1 MTLPLQSS
9 LRDRMFRGLL
19 VCLFVSGGSG
29 LIYEIAWVRSLE
41 LVFGATSFAVA
52 TVLAAFM
59 GGLAL
64 GSWLMGMA
72 ADRLERFHPLR
83 IYAVIECLIGVAGLL
98 VPMALH
104 ALVPLYQSIWIHF
117 HSSFA
122 VFGLW
127 RLVLCGAVLLVPTA
141 LMGATLPVAS
151 RLAAG
156 DPGSDGGAGIPRATG
171 AGRRV
176 GLLYACNTLGALVG
190 CAAAGLA
197 LLPAIGLRRTEWVAV
212 GLNLLAAA
220 WALLLARRTGTRSI
234 AEHVERETRTT
245 AEPGVVGRTASVLI
259 TLYAVSGAVAMVYEV
274 AWSRL
279 LVLVLGSST
288 YSYTIMLTTFLA
300 GLAIGAWLG
309 ARLVKDQA
317 DPLPVAALCQ
327 VHVALTTYAGLF
339 FLREL
344 PFLYVVAYD
353 RLRPSPRGL
362 LGVQLALA
370 CGLMILPTLGLGA
383 MFPITIGGLRPAG
396 VRAPR
401 VVGWAYAWNT
411 LGAILGSVV
420 AGFVLVPRWGS
431 REALLLGVAASAL
444 LGLAGFALARSV
456 PRRRLRFLLAV
467 SVVAFLINL
476 IVAAP
481 ALPPEVLSSGVFRYA
496 DRYSGLDRR
505 TFSEL
510 ARATHGEILMFKEGL
525 TCTVTVFRTTTAR
538 TLLVN
543 GKPDASVPPGLVEP
557 FVRRSPARIG
567 DLPTQVLLAH
577 IPLVLAPRTDRLL
590 VIGLGSGVTLGSV
603 LTHPVQRVEC
613 VELEDAV
620 VRASRF
626 FDDQS
631 GAPLRDPRARL
642 VVNDARNHLLVT
654 GEPYDV
660 IISEP
665 SNPWVAGAAGLFTK
679 DFFELA
685 RSRLARGGLF
695 CQWLQL
701 YEMTADDFR
710 AILRSFTAVFPE
722 VQVFR
727 AASDAILV
735 ASNGGAPVGLDPFL
749 AGVSGRAA
757 ADLDRVGIRG
767 PRDLLAHHWIGGA
780 ELRAALSPGPLNT
793 DDNMLIEF
801 TAPLRMLARRP
812 GDQMAQAT
820 ELAGMFAGQTSGILP
835 HLTPP
840 GAGRPALS
848 RFWAQMSG
856 STLAG
861 GFPDLAVVYA
871 GHSLQMERNP
881 EAARIYGES
890 LARGGQPAAARPW
903 LEAAAREFPHNAAL
917 LRSLV
922 ALERADLD
930 WPSVRRHARAL
941 EKLEPGDRQALYW
954 AGESLFRLGE
964 PGAANAALT
973 SLVAVAGDSAR
984 GCGAAA
990 DRGPLAYD
998 EFPDL
1003 GYLLGSLRA
1012 AAGDNTAAIEPLR
1025 RFLRDHP
1032 ADREA
1037 RALLADALERAGR
1050 AGEALAERRRL
1061 SADAPQQA
1069 AERLARAEAAWES
1082 DPRDRTQALL
1092 VEAHEY
1098 DPDNDAVTFLLAR
1111 SFARLRDRPRAIAL
1125 LEDALDSHPD
1135 HPWAIGYLGQLDAE
1149 GGNEPRARLLA
1160 QRYVALAGRAW
1171 ETIVDR

>member
-1 MTLPLQSS
+1 
-9 LRDRMFRGLL
+9 
-19 VCLFVSGGSG
+19 
-29 LIYEIAWVRSLE
+29 
-41 LVFGATSFAVA
+41 
-52 TVLAAFM
+52 M

-72 ADRLERFHPLR
+72 AGRLERFHPLR
-83 IYAVIECLIGVAGLL
+83 IYAVIECLIGAAGLL
-98 VPMALH
+98 VPMALR
-104 ALVPLYQSIWIHF
+104 ALVPLYQSIWTHF

-127 RLVLCGAVLLVPTA
+127 RLLLCGAILLVPTA

-151 RLAAG
+151 RLATG
-156 DPGSDGGAGIPRATG
+156 NPGTEGGAGSPTTSG

-176 GLLYACNTLGALVG
+176 GLLYACNTLGAFVG
-190 CAAAGLA
+190 CAVAGLA

-220 WALLLARRTGTRSI
+220 WALLLARGTGSRSI

-245 AEPGVVGRTASVLI
+245 AEPGVVGRPASVLI

-317 DPLPVAALCQ
+317 GPLPVAALCQ
-327 VHVALTTYAGLF
+327 VHVALTTYTGLF
-339 FLREL
+339 FLRGL
-344 PFLYVVAYD
+344 PFLFVAAYD

-396 VRAPR
+396 SRAPR

-411 LGAILGSVV
+411 LGAILGSVG

-543 GKPDASVPPGLVEP
+543 GKPDASCPPGLVEL
-557 FVRRSPARIG
+557 F
-567 DLPTQVLLAH
+567 
-577 IPLVLAPRTDRLL
+577 
-590 VIGLGSGVTLGSV
+590 
-603 LTHPVQRVEC
+603 
-613 VELEDAV
+613 
-620 VRASRF
+620 
-626 FDDQS
+626 
-631 GAPLRDPRARL
+631 
-642 VVNDARNHLLVT
+642 VNDARNHLMVT

-735 ASNGGAPVGLDPFL
+735 ASNGSAPVGLDPFL

-890 LARGGQPAAARPW
+890 LARGGQLAAARPW
-903 LEAAAREFPHNAAL
+903 LEAAAPEFPPNAAL
-917 LRSLV
+917 LRSLL
-922 ALERADLD
+922 ALEPAGPYLA
-930 WPSVRRHARAL
+930 SVRRHARA
-941 EKLEPGDRQALYW
+941 PGK
-954 AGESLFRLGE
+954 
-964 PGAANAALT
+964 
-973 SLVAVAGDSAR
+973 
-984 GCGAAA
+984 
-990 DRGPLAYD
+990 
-998 EFPDL
+998 
-1003 GYLLGSLRA
+1003 
-1012 AAGDNTAAIEPLR
+1012 
-1025 RFLRDHP
+1025 
-1032 ADREA
+1032 
-1037 RALLADALERAGR
+1037 
-1050 AGEALAERRRL
+1050 
-1061 SADAPQQA
+1061 
-1069 AERLARAEAAWES
+1069 
-1082 DPRDRTQALL
+1082 
-1092 VEAHEY
+1092 
-1098 DPDNDAVTFLLAR
+1098 
-1111 SFARLRDRPRAIAL
+1111 
-1125 LEDALDSHPD
+1125 
-1135 HPWAIGYLGQLDAE
+1135 
-1149 GGNEPRARLLA
+1149 
-1160 QRYVALAGRAW
+1160 
-1171 ETIVDR
+1171 

>member
-156 DPGSDGGAGIPRATG
+156 DPGSDGGAGIPWATG

-234 AEHVERETRTT
+234 AEHVEREPRTT

-300 GLAIGAWLG
+300 GLAIGA
-309 ARLVKDQA
+309 
-317 DPLPVAALCQ
+317 
-327 VHVALTTYAGLF
+327 
-339 FLREL
+339 
-344 PFLYVVAYD
+344 
-353 RLRPSPRGL
+353 S
-362 LGVQLALA
+362 
-370 CGLMILPTLGLGA
+370 
-383 MFPITIGGLRPAG
+383 
-396 VRAPR
+396 
-401 VVGWAYAWNT
+401 

-496 DRYSGLDRR
+496 DRYSGLDRAS
-505 TFSEL
+505 FSEL

-543 GKPDASVPPGLVEP
+543 GKPDASAPPGLVEP
-557 FVRRSPARIG
+557 FVRRAPARIG

-577 IPLVLAPRTDRLL
+577 IPLLLAPRTDRLL

-620 VRASRF
+620 VKASRF

-642 VVNDARNHLLVT
+642 LVNDARNHLLVT

-801 TAPLRMLARRP
+801 TTPLRMLARRP

-903 LEAAAREFPHNAAL
+903 LEAAAREFPRNAAL

-984 GCGAAA
+984 GRGAAA

-1050 AGEALAERRRL
+1050 GGEALAERHRHRD
-1061 SADAPQQA
+1061 DAPPQA
-1069 AERLARAEAAWES
+1069 AARLARAEAAWES
-1082 DPRDRTQALL
+1082 GPRDRAHALL

-1098 DPDNDAVTFLLAR
+1098 DPE
-1111 SFARLRDRPRAIAL
+1111 DRK
-1125 LEDALDSHPD
+1125 S
-1135 HPWAIGYLGQLDAE
+1135 
-1149 GGNEPRARLLA
+1149 GG
-1160 QRYVALAGRAW
+1160 
-1171 ETIVDR
+1171 